1 MAVKNFLQTKGLW
14 LILALFFLTG
24 VAGIFYDFGVNTV
37 GDELPLMTTT
47 LKMISDRTLIPDYP
61 TFYHVP
67 MAVYF
72 YLPFFVLFLLFLRF
86 SGAFT
91 SLEAI
96 REFGLLDFN
105 EFLPL
110 ARLLTVL
117 MGVLS
122 VYLLYKIS
130 EKLFNNRTVSLL
142 ASFLLSS
149 SLMFS
154 QMSHFAR
161 VWIPQ
166 LMTVLI
172 AFYFITVLY
181 QKEKGK
187 IKDYI
192 LIGLGVGLAFGTHAI
207 GILVYLPF
215 LISHYF
221 KNKGKN
227 LKDIFLANKNFWLA
241 NLIIVFFYFL
251 VSFLNP
257 RGFKNYISSDGF
269 WPSFST
275 MFGSSQSGGNI
286 IGSFFDYGYYAGIL
300 AKYEPIMILLS
311 LIGFGV
317 LFFKE
322 RKKFCFIS
330 SFILIYYVIIN
341 LTGLVPR
348 YILPVI
354 PFFSLAA
361 GYGLFNLYKKIEIKI
376 NKQIAL
382 ASVFLILA
390 VNFIP
395 LLMWNYRLVQPSTIT
410 AARSWIYDNLPSGE
424 RIMNFDNLLELN
436 ENKQAIEDIKNSTA
450 QFTKKRA
457 YLLSLDETDYPK
469 PNYYMYY
476 YAYDQTSSKDLLNKK
491 YDYLIIGWWDR
502 SDFEQKLAGLNKL
515 NLKQRLVLYKT
526 FPEGATENNYS
537 TSLADLENPI
547 FELFKLKQT
556 GPTIFIYKME

>member
-1 MAVKNFLQTKGLW
+1 MAIKNFLQTKGLW
-14 LILALFFLTG
+14 LILVLFFSAG

-37 GDELPLMTTT
+37 GDELPLMTTA

-67 MAVYF
+67 LAVYF

-96 REFGLLDFN
+96 KEFGLLNFN
-105 EFLPL
+105 EFLPF

-117 MGVLS
+117 MGVFS
-122 VYLLYKIS
+122 IYLLYKIS
-130 EKLFNNRTVSLL
+130 EKLFNNRVISLL

-149 SLMFS
+149 SLMFV

-166 LMTVLI
+166 LMAVLI

-207 GILVYLPF
+207 GVLIYFPF
-215 LISHYF
+215 LIVHYL
-221 KNKGKN
+221 KNKGRK
-227 LKDIFLANKNFWLA
+227 LKDIFLTDKNFWLV
-241 NLIIVFFYFL
+241 NFIFIFFYFL

-269 WPSFST
+269 FPSFNT
-275 MFGSSQSGGNI
+275 MFGSSSSGGNI
-286 IGSFFDYGYYAGIL
+286 LNSLGDYGYYFGVLI
-300 AKYEPIMILLS
+300 KYEPILILFS
-311 LIGFGV
+311 LFGFGI

-322 RKKFCFIS
+322 RKKFCFIG
-330 SFILIYYVIIN
+330 SFVLVYYVIIN

-354 PFFSLAA
+354 PFLSLAA
-361 GYGLFNLYKKIEIKI
+361 GYGLFYLYKKIETKI
-376 NKQIAL
+376 NKRVAL
-382 ASVFLILA
+382 ILVFLVLA
-390 VNFIP
+390 VNSI
-395 LLMWNYRLVQPSTIT
+395 LLLLWDYRLAQPSTIT
-410 AARSWIYDNLPSGE
+410 AARSWIYDNIPSGE
-424 RIMNFDNLLELN
+424 KIINFDNLLEIN

-476 YAYDQTSSKDLLNKK
+476 YAYDQTASKELLNKK
-491 YDYLIIGWWDR
+491 YDYLIVGWWDR
-502 SDFEQKLAGLNKL
+502 SDFEQKMARLKKL
-515 NLKQRLVLYKT
+515 NLKQNFALVKT
-526 FPEGATENNYS
+526 FPEGANENNWS

-547 FELFKLKQT
+547 YELFKLKQT
-556 GPTIFIYKME
+556 GPTVYIYKTK